1 MPSVQ
6 RITNVRWR
14 KLERG
19 IYSAG
24 TALNFLLN
32 ESDQAHPA
40 PMGLW
45 AFRVWGTIDI
55 ALLRS
60 WGWPPQQK
68 CRLASV
74 NPSRWRAWL
83 VSKPAA
89 PPSAPGRLLLP
100 ALASHCRDGRLIP
113 FASFGRRRSSS
124 NRAQTR
130 PSSNPHSPNLLR
142 ADVPRNPCPPQAGRP
157 VSAVE
162 QPDSF
167 RRPAWVLQACGCP

>member
-6 RITNVRWR
+6 RITNVHWR

-40 PMGLW
+40 PTGLW
-45 AFRVWGTIDI
+45 AFWVWDTIDI

-89 PPSAPGRLLLP
+89 PPSAPRRRLQP
-100 ALASHCRDGRLIP
+100 ALAPRCRDGRLIP
-113 FASFGRRRSSS
+113 LASFGQRPRSS
-124 NRAQTR
+124 NAARTR
-130 PSSNPHSPNLLR
+130 PS
-142 ADVPRNPCPPQAGRP
+142 
-157 VSAVE
+157 
-162 QPDSF
+162 
-167 RRPAWVLQACGCP
+167 